1 MNDCA
6 AFLHITFFFV
16 GQVAFGP
23 SFVFAEKPASTKDLR
38 INQLQV
44 VGTHNSYHLR
54 PKASMFKLATSFN
67 RGAEGWDYEH
77 APLDV
82 QLDRGVRS
90 FELDLHY
97 KRGDFEVFHVPILD
111 DQTSCRDFADCLRL
125 VKTWS
130 DRHPRH
136 VPISF
141 LLEIKDEVVGLD
153 PEIKPVDKQGLDLI
167 DKKIRDVFPDDR
179 IITPDQVRGNFATLE
194 EAVLA
199 GAWPLLEESRG
210 KVLFILHEGGNN
222 REMYVEG
229 HPSLAGRAMFV
240 RSEPG
245 RPDAATLVRDN
256 PRDEEIPK
264 LVKTGYFVRTTA
276 DGDVTR
282 NPAAALDRRKRAWES
297 GAQIVS
303 TDYPPGETHA
313 ATGYTVTI
321 ESGAPA
327 IPNPINTPRELQN
340 AEIVE
345 PKN

>member
-1 MNDCA
+1 MPTLAFA
-6 AFLHITFFFV
+6 ALSTLLFLV
-16 GQVAFGP
+16 PCDANAGEAP
-23 SFVFAEKPASTKDLR
+23 AEEGLR
-38 INQLQV
+38 IHQIQV
-44 VGTHNSYHLR
+44 IGTHNSYHLR

-111 DQTSCRDFADCLRL
+111 DQTSCRDFADCLKL
-125 VKTWS
+125 VKSWS
-130 DRHPRH
+130 DRHPSH

-153 PEIKPVDKQGLDLI
+153 PEIKPVDQRGLDLI
-167 DKKIRDVFPDDR
+167 DEKIRSVFPEER
-179 IITPDQVRGNFATLE
+179 LITPDQVRGNHATLE

-199 GAWPLLEESRG
+199 QAWPFLKDSRG
-210 KVLFILHEGGNN
+210 KVFFILHEGGNN
-222 REMYVEG
+222 REMYVDG

-256 PRDEEIPK
+256 PRVDEIQR
-264 LVKTGYFVRTTA
+264 LVKKGYFVRTTA
-276 DGDVTR
+276 DGDVAR
-282 NPAAALDRRKRAWES
+282 NPKAALDRRRRAWES

-313 ATGYTVTI
+313 ATGYVVTI
-321 ESGAPA
+321 ENGAPA
-327 IPNPINTPRELQN
+327 IPNPVN
-340 AEIVE
+340 APETLANSLIDE
-345 PKN
+345 PAD